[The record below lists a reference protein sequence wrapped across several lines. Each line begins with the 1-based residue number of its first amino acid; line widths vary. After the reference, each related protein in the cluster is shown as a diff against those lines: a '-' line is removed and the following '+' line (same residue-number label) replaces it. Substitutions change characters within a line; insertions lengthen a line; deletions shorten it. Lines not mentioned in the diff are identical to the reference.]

1 MDMLHKETALMLL
14 VHREFGKMIG
24 CCASSSA
31 FMVAQVIFPGAVLLD
46 VWRQRNQ
53 WNQTIQLTTQ

>member
-31 FMVAQVIFPGAVLLD
+31 FMVAQVMFPGAVFACLLEEGK
-46 VWRQRNQ
+46 VA
-53 WNQTIQLTTQ
+53 